1 MENRITQLKA
11 EIAKQERLLHIA
23 IGSGSKYDTYDE
35 YEIAIAPF
43 QAKLRA
49 LDRELRMILP
59 CELIDKIDAAD
70 DVMTIKEFTNAVKSG
85 IFIDT
90 DGYGR
95 YIKGNKKTN
104 ITILPSDVKYQTIR
118 RDFDTIVWFSQLP
131 TK

>member
-1 MENRITQLKA
+1 MEDRITQIKA
-11 EIAKQERLLHIA
+11 EIAEQERLLHIA
-23 IGSGSKYDTYDE
+23 VGSGEKYDTYDE

-59 CELIDKIDAAD
+59 YELMDKIDAAD
-70 DVMTIKEFTNAVKSG
+70 DVMTIKEFINAVKSG

-95 YIKGNKKTN
+95 YVKDGKKTN
-104 ITILPSDVKYQTIR
+104 IEILPSDVKFQAIR
-118 RDFDTIVWFSQLP
+118 KDFNTIVWFN
-131 TK
+131 K

>member
-1 MENRITQLKA
+1 MEDRITQLKV

-23 IGSGSKYDTYDE
+23 INSGTKYDTYDE

-85 IFIDT
+85 LFVDT

-95 YIKGNKKTN
+95 YVKDNKKTN
-104 ITILPSDVKYQTIR
+104 ITILPSDVKYRAIR
-118 RDFDTIVWFSQLP
+118 KDFNTIVWIN
-131 TK
+131 K

>member
-1 MENRITQLKA
+1 MKDRITELKA

-95 YIKGNKKTN
+95 YVKDNKKTN
-104 ITILPSDVKYQTIR
+104 ITILPSDVKYQAIR
-118 RDFDTIVWFSQLP
+118 KDFNIIVWFN
-131 TK
+131 K